1 MMPKSMA
8 PIEMRLA
15 GMPSQCRPM
24 KATSSDSGIT
34 VATMM
39 EPRRLRSTSH
49 RTLTISTAPNSRLCC
64 TVASVWPTRVE
75 RS

>member
-8 PIEMRLA
+8 PMEIRLA

-34 VATMM
+34 VATIS

-49 RTLTISTAPNSRLCC
+49 STPTISAAPNSRLCC
-64 TVASVWPTRVE
+64 TVASV
-75 RS
+75 